1 MSSPDSISDNLL
13 WQRLKED
20 DREALGGL
28 YEKYADHLLAYGLS
42 IVYNRDIVRDAV
54 QELFLQVWSSRHR
67 LTIPDSSRYYL
78 MASVRRLILK
88 IVKEEQVLADEI
100 EERSEEQDFEHE
112 EEIRR
117 VVLNAVRTLPPR
129 QQEIIFLK
137 FYEKMSYEEIS
148 ALTGLE
154 YQILRNTI
162 CRAVKSLRLLLTA
175 NADLPA
181 LTLFLF
187 TFL

>member
-1 MSSPDSISDNLL
+1 MSLPDSVSDNPL

-20 DREALGGL
+20 DREALGCL
-28 YEKYADHLLAYGLS
+28 YEKYADYLLAYGLS
-42 IVYNRDIVRDAV
+42 IVYNRDIVKDAV

-88 IVKEEQVLADEI
+88 IVKEEQTLADGV
-100 EERSEEQDFEHE
+100 EERSEEQGCENE
-112 EEIRR
+112 EEVRQL
-117 VVLNAVRTLPPR
+117 VLNAVRTLPPR
-129 QQEIIFLK
+129 QQELIFLK
-137 FYEKMSYEEIS
+137 FYEKMSYDEIS

-162 CRAVKSLRLLLTA
+162 CRAVKSLRSLLA
-175 NADLPA
+175 SNADLPT
-181 LTLFLF
+181 LTLFLVA
-187 TFL
+187 FL